1 MPKPTGRHRS
11 GDQPSDSKGRTIPG
25 RTRDRARGAD
35 EDHGA
40 PHEVTGRRAAKRIR
54 TGSFRVGILGGIHND
69 RGSNAPEW
77 RDRIR
82 GA

>member
-1 MPKPTGRHRS
+1 MAKHRNGRTSSQRGGGKHGTDDGRGGGGRS
-11 GDQPSDSKGRTIPG
+11 GD
-25 RTRDRARGAD
+25 
-35 EDHGA
+35 HGT
-40 PHEVTGRRAAKRIR
+40 PQEVTGRRAERRIR
-54 TGSFRVGILGGIHND
+54 NGSFRIGPFGGIHND